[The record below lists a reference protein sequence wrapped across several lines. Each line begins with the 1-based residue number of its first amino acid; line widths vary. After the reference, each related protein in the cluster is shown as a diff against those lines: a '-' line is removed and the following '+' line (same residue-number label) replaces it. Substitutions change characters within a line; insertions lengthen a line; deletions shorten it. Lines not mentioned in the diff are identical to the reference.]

1 MTTFSTNKENRS
13 LVKRLGM
20 KTVIP
25 VRIED
30 YLTVAKEPSDKN
42 ERAKKIGGS
51 SKTKA
56 VDTPELCCQFELSEV
71 DREKIKRR

>member
-20 KTVIP
+20 KTVVP

-30 YLTVAKEPSDKN
+30 YLTVAKEPSDKK
-42 ERAKKIGGS
+42 AKK
-51 SKTKA
+51 
-56 VDTPELCCQFELSEV
+56 V
-71 DREKIKRR
+71 